1 MNSSVLTGP
10 ATGSAGPVRVSGGGQ
25 LSAFFLRN
33 VRALLRQPAY
43 LSISLVQAVVWLPL
57 FGSLFRGIADIPGFG
72 DDSYFDYL
80 TPGVVMMSAFFSAGW
95 AGMGFITDMER
106 GVMDRILA
114 APASR
119 WAIIGG
125 CLAYQALMT
134 TAQTVIILLLGWA
147 LGTDYGGGAVG
158 LLVLVLVLV
167 AIALGTVVAALSM
180 ALALLVRREESLV
193 AATNFLALPLTFL
206 STAMMSRDLL
216 PGWIRP
222 IALANPLDWAVS
234 AARESITAD
243 PNWALA
249 GWRVAALAAAA
260 LTATALATRA
270 FRAYQRSL

>member
-1 MNSSVLTGP
+1 MSSSVLTGP
-10 ATGSAGPVRVSGGGQ
+10 AAGSARPARVSGGGQ
-25 LSAFFLRN
+25 LAAFFVRN

-57 FGSLFRGIADIPGFG
+57 FGSLFRGVADIPGFG

-134 TAQTVIILLLGWA
+134 TVQTVIILLLGWA

-158 LLVLVLVLV
+158 LLVLVLV

-234 AARESITAD
+234 AARETIAAD

-260 LTATALATRA
+260 LTATALATQA